1 MSHGDRVEALCA
13 VLGDEA
19 RVCGLLAGMLRDEQ
33 AAAIRLDPDA
43 IVACLA
49 ERRVVH
55 EELLRLSGTRREL
68 VRTIASARGKQAE
81 RLTELLPLLAPEA
94 AGRVQTRLRGLR
106 RALLE
111 ARGLGRQNALFAE
124 ASLGGVGQLLEI
136 LGGLLPG
143 ARYGA
148 DARVAA
154 SEGTGTTTRL
164 DRRV

>member
-1 MSHGDRVEALCA
+1 MSHGEKLEALCA

-19 RVCGLLAGMLRDEQ
+19 RACGALSGILREEQ
-33 AAAIRLDPDA
+33 AAAIHLDPDA
-43 IVACLA
+43 IVASLAGRRLLHERLVELAVARRGLVCSIAREQGENA
-49 ERRVVH
+49 ERV
-55 EELLRLSGTRREL
+55 
-68 VRTIASARGKQAE
+68 
-81 RLTELLPLLAPEA
+81 TELLPLLAPEPA
-94 AGRVQTRLRGLR
+94 RRVRDGLRGLR
-106 RALLE
+106 RAVLE

-124 ASLGGVGQLLEI
+124 ASLAGIGQLLHI

-154 SEGTGTTTRL
+154 SGGPTNRI